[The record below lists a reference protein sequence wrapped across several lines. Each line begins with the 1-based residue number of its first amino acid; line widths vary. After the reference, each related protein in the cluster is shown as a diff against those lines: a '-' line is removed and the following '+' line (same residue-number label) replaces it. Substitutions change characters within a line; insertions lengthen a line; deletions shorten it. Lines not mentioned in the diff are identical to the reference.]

1 MSVTTHRLEL
11 PLRPEDI
18 AALRIGDLVTLSGE
32 IVITAGL
39 PTHER
44 LREAVAG
51 ERELPFPLAGGTLFH
66 LGSYSE
72 DGPDGF
78 RVRYM
83 NPTTSTRFNRF
94 MPELIGAFDLRLVGG
109 KGGLDD
115 ACSEAM
121 RISGCAYL
129 SFLGGGCQ
137 LLSAAITEVV
147 AVGWDDLIPHYR
159 LVKLRVRNLG
169 PLTVAIDCHGGSLY
183 RDLLDDAAN
192 RLPEL
197 MAMLARDRAA
207 KPAN

>member
-1 MSVTTHRLEL
+1 MSIRTHRLAL
-11 PLRPEDI
+11 PLKRVDI
-18 AALRIGDLVTLSGE
+18 AALRAGDLVTLSGE

-51 ERELPFPLAGGTLFH
+51 TRELPFPMAGGTLFH

-72 DGPDGF
+72 DGAEGF

-94 MPELIGAFDLRLVGG
+94 MPELIRSLDLRLVGG

-115 ACSEAM
+115 ACAEAM
-121 RISGCAYL
+121 REAGCAYL

-137 LLSAAITEVV
+137 LLSAAITGVV
-147 AVGWDDLIPHYR
+147 AVGWDDLIAHYR
-159 LVKLRVRNLG
+159 LVKLRVRDLG

-183 RDLLDDAAN
+183 RELRDGAAAK
-192 RLPEL
+192 LPAL
-197 MAMLARDRAA
+197 MGMLAHDRA
-207 KPAN
+207 KP